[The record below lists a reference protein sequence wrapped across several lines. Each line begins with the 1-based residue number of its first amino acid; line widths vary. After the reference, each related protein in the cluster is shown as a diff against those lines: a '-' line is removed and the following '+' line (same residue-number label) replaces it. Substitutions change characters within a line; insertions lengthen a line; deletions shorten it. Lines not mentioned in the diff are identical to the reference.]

1 MSTNKSLRKAR
12 HIAYERKQEEK
23 GKNVAVYKGMA
34 ELVDAES
41 VTLIERLSIMT

>member
-23 GKNVAVYKGMA
+23 GKNVVNWIFGALVAMA
-34 ELVDAES
+34 LAF
-41 VTLIERLSIMT
+41 LIYAMYLAS